1 MAGLKHFKSFI
12 AHLRQTMAQVG
23 FVFVGA
29 LVLAL
34 KYGACKFQCIILHGG
49 GVDRSATR
57 HFFGCKIEKF
67 HLVIF
72 ESEFYFCNQ
81 KIKGMF
87 CRRLQSQHN

>member
-49 GVDRSATR
+49 GWIEALQGT
-57 HFFGCKIEKF
+57 FFGCKIEKF

-72 ESEFYFCNQ
+72 ESEFYFCNK

>member
-12 AHLRQTMAQVG
+12 AHLRQKMAKVG
-23 FVFVGA
+23 FMFVGA
-29 LVLAL
+29 LVPAL
-34 KYGACKFQCIILHGG
+34 KYGACKFLCMILHGRG
-49 GVDRSATR
+49 GDRSATR
-57 HFFGCKIEKF
+57 HFFELQIEKF

>member
-34 KYGACKFQCIILHGG
+34 KYG
-49 GVDRSATR
+49 ATR